1 MSSHGPD
8 HTWLSRIPEL
18 LPAAVVVARGRDG
31 TVLYANR
38 RFGSLLGVPPDD
50 AHGRP
55 LGELLGASDALSTL
69 TDAVDR
75 GNGVGEV
82 ELLGRCPNGDELWLI
97 GAVCRETVGDEPDA
111 LVMMVRDGSLRRRLE
126 AEAVT
131 LAELP
136 EMNPGP
142 VCRLDAAGTVV
153 LANAAARSLF
163 AGGDLVGASWL
174 DVCPGMTRDTWAT
187 VLASERPVT
196 HEAQVGE
203 VAVLFTHVCRE
214 PRDSVF
220 AFGADITE
228 RRTAERRLADQAAQ
242 LAEVARFPDMNPG
255 PVIRTDTAGTVLMDN
270 VAARAVLGDHL
281 VGRSWLEICPEVGE
295 ELWRRILG
303 SSEPVPL
310 EAVVDD
316 RVYVFTHR
324 SDPDSELVFVYGTD
338 VTLQRQAERALR
350 QSEKMATLGT
360 LVAGVAHEL
369 NNPAA
374 ATSRAAD
381 QLRDVFARFEEAQL
395 RLHATEL
402 PANARELLRALEEQA
417 RLHAG
422 RPDAFDALT
431 RSDLESAVEEWL
443 EERAVDDPW
452 ELAPALVS
460 QGLDAAE
467 LSSLADALPDDAVVP
482 VVTWAAYAYPV
493 YSLLYEIGEGSTRIS
508 ELVRALK
515 NYSFLGQAPVQEID
529 VHEGLDNTLV
539 ILRSKLKD
547 GIQVHRD
554 YCANMPRI
562 RAFGSELNQV
572 WTNLIDNA
580 VDAMDGKGSLTI
592 RTRFDDGFGVIEIED
607 DGPGIPAELQ
617 TQVFDPFFTTKD
629 PGRGTGLGLATTYS
643 VIVDKHQGTI
653 TVDSA
658 PGRTVFTVR
667 LPGEGVPEDA
677 DATSDEPAA

>member
-1 MSSHGPD
+1 VSSHGPD
-8 HTWLSRIPEL
+8 HAWLSRIPEL

-38 RFGSLLGVPPDD
+38 RLGTLLEVLPDD
-50 AHGRP
+50 ARGRP
-55 LGELLGASDALSTL
+55 LDELLGASDALATL

-82 ELLGRCPNGDELWLI
+82 ELRGRCPNGDELWLI

-126 AEAVT
+126 AEVVT

-142 VCRLDAAGTVV
+142 VCRLDAAGTVI

-174 DVCPGMTRDTWAT
+174 DVCPGMTRDTWAA

-270 VAARAVLGDHL
+270 VAARAVLGDCL
-281 VGRSWLEICPEVGE
+281 VGRSWLEVCPEVDE
-295 ELWRRILG
+295 SVWRTILG

-310 EAVVDD
+310 ETVLDD

-324 SDPDSELVFVYGTD
+324 SDPDSALVFVYGAD
-338 VTLQRQAERALR
+338 VTLQRQAESALR

-381 QLRDVFARFEEAQL
+381 QLRDVFSRFEEAQL
-395 RLHATEL
+395 GLHATEL

-422 RPDAFDALT
+422 RPDAFDALA
-431 RSDLESAVEEWL
+431 RSDLESAVEGWL

-460 QGLDAAE
+460 QGLDAPE

-547 GIQVHRD
+547 GIRVHRD
-554 YCANMPRI
+554 YCTNMPRI

-617 TQVFDPFFTTKD
+617 AQVFDPFFTTKD

-643 VIVDKHQGTI
+643 VIVDKHHGTI

-677 DATSDEPAA
+677 DATGDEPAA